1 MIILKII
8 NVFELL
14 LLENEVVNVVLVVVG
29 SWELLVLVTLVATN
43 VDDTDA
49 GLEVVESVFIEDFVC
64 TDVAKPMRKFS
75 TSNSA

>member
-1 MIILKII
+1 MIILRSI
-8 NVFELL
+8 NVFDLL
-14 LLENEVVNVVLVVVG
+14 LLENEVVNVVVLVVVG
-29 SWELLVLVTLVATN
+29 TWELL

-49 GLEVVESVFIEDFVC
+49 GLEVVESVYIEDFVC